1 MRDAALVV
9 AACIAE
15 QRFLGGC
22 SAIAQGS
29 ASTNRHLPARL
40 RRTTG
45 SSLRS
50 ARPDRLDI
58 RDEGVI
64 HTQGVV

>member
-9 AACIAE
+9 AACVAE
-15 QRFLGGC
+15 QRFLG

-58 RDEGVI
+58 RDEAVI
-64 HTQGVV
+64 HTQGVG